1 MIVKFR
7 LLLIILIVFMAN
19 ALFTAGYSPTNP
31 ANEGAISYYLSSTA
45 PYTTSY
51 TDFGGIRIANDD
63 SKWNFVRSLNGS
75 ILVAPV
81 RFEDKDYSISDNNV
95 YSEITNT
102 SDYLLSMSGF
112 PTNYIPSTRNAFGMG
127 SYGVSGSF
135 YGAPV
140 GVYPITF
147 TATDL
152 GDSAN
157 NNIVDS
163 SKTIEANVY
172 IVAFN
177 DTTQTIRGF
186 PNDVK
191 TIDFGYTPNSFPD
204 EGICYIAVSWGT
216 YIPGFPPPAS
226 NLYTDSA
233 CTTAITSNQS
243 NAYEMRWNLSSAPT
257 QIYFKHP
264 SDTTNSYA
272 ITVKLMAVQSSQQV
286 VIDQKTITYV
296 NTDIKLRSVNSVGHL
311 KGYWDGAYQE
321 YPDIEWEDSDGD
333 GVVKD
338 LAGVADEKNK
348 PFIFSKD
355 TNPGITSVVF
365 DKLSSL
371 SPGTLSV
378 TSSDSSINN
387 TNITYTTSADKLTT
401 NAFTSSSQLN
411 NKIAAKNV
419 TLTWTMSSRVIGTTN
434 HKVYVIGGTHDP
446 GDPDDPDNPYEPYFH
461 TLVDLGC
468 TAANEKSASDQSVVF
483 NAIWNKFKTL
493 SINRIDGAGPIKYW
507 GDYAGLVN
515 DTPGMLYRL
524 DGRCGTWAEFFKDTM
539 KIQGINNVGT
549 SQFYISGRIRKVDSN
564 GIYYWEKIVNGVA
577 WKVELKQEGTSFQG
591 GGVPNAA
598 HFADHVINVY
608 DGKYYDVTCGVGP
621 YDSLDLYIQANAY
634 IKWIPINLGTE
645 YEDHD
650 LTIADFTE
658 Y

>member
-7 LLLIILIVFMAN
+7 LLLIILIVFTSN
-19 ALFTAGYSPTNP
+19 VLFAAGYSPTNP
-31 ANEGAISYYLSSTA
+31 ANEGTISYSLSSTA

-63 SKWNFVRSLNGS
+63 SKWNFVRALNGS
-75 ILVAPV
+75 IWIAPV
-81 RFEDKDYSISDNNV
+81 RFEDKDYSINDNNV

-112 PTNYIPSTRNAFGMG
+112 PTNYTPSTRNASGMG

-140 GVYPITF
+140 GVYPVTF

-177 DTTQTIRGF
+177 DATQTIRGF

-233 CTTAITSNQS
+233 CTNAVTSNQS

-264 SDTTNSYA
+264 SNTTNSYG
-272 ITVKLMAVQSSQQV
+272 ITVKLMAVQSSQSV

-296 NTDIKLRSVNSVGHL
+296 NTDIKPKSVNSTGHL
-311 KGYWDGAYQE
+311 KGYWDGSYQE
-321 YPDIEWEDSDGD
+321 YPDIEWEDSNGD

-338 LAGVADEKNK
+338 LVGVADEKNK
-348 PFIFSKD
+348 PFIFSQG

-378 TSSDSSINN
+378 SSSDNSIINS
-387 TNITYTTSADKLTT
+387 NITYPTPSASLLTT
-401 NAFTSSSQLN
+401 NAFTSTAQLAN
-411 NKIAAKNV
+411 SIAAKNI

-434 HKVYVIGGTHDP
+434 HKVYVIGGTN
-446 GDPDDPDNPYEPYFH
+446 DPDVPYFH

-468 TAANEKSASDQSVVF
+468 TAANGLSASNQSAVF

-493 SINRIDGAGPIKYW
+493 NITRIDGGSALKYW
-507 GDYAGLVN
+507 GPISSQDGNLDEYFTTGGLLAN
-515 DTPGMLYRL
+515 R
-524 DGRCGTWAEFFKDTM
+524 DGRCGAWAQFFQDTMNVQGISGVGTQEFFTD
-539 KIQGINNVGT
+539 GIIHQDLDGT
-549 SQFYISGRIRKVDSN
+549 RWIYTLYQDSD
-564 GIYYWEKIVNGVA
+564 
-577 WKVELKQEGTSFQG
+577 SFQG
-591 GGVPNAA
+591 SGNPNDI
-598 HFADHVINVY
+598 HFLDHIINTY
-608 DGKYYDVTCGVGP
+608 NNNFYDVTGSFAEYSSFVDYLVNCIKVEKHKVTV
-621 YDSLDLYIQANAY
+621 YNNKVTSLDPDIYGQQI
-634 IKWIPINLGTE
+634 
-645 YEDHD
+645 D
-650 LTIADFTE
+650 LTVSNVYNYIIW
-658 Y
+658 